1 MGKPFDVVIVGAGA
15 AGIGCGIVLR
25 DLEISRFTLLE
36 RYAVGASFLRWPAE
50 MRFISPSFMSNPFGL
65 LDLNA
70 VALGT
75 SPAYSLQ
82 SEHPTG
88 AMYARYLQSLAAHF
102 ELPIQ
107 TGVEV
112 HRVEPVA
119 HEDGFILHTTHGH
132 IRSRYVIWAAGEF
145 QYPWLDPFP
154 GAEHCLHNAHVR
166 SWQGIAGND
175 VLVIGGYESGI
186 DAAIHLSQLG
196 KRVRV
201 LDAHARWNDD
211 DPDPSLSLSPF
222 THERLQI
229 ALQTGLVEL
238 IGDTL
243 VDRVERT
250 PHSYVVYDQRGQRWT
265 SPVPPILGVGFSGS
279 LRLISDCFEWDAD
292 GVPLLTEEDEST
304 LMPGL
309 FVAGPAV
316 QHGPIIFCF
325 IYKFRQRFAVVAQA
339 IAERLGVDTGVLEV
353 YRRQHMFLD
362 DLSCCGDECVC

>member
-1 MGKPFDVVIVGAGA
+1 MGKLFDVVIVGAGA
-15 AGIGCGIVLR
+15 AGIGCAIVLR

-36 RYAVGASFLRWPAE
+36 RHAVGASFLRWPTE

-70 VALGT
+70 VALST

-88 AMYARYLQSLAAHF
+88 SMYARYLQSLAAHF
-102 ELPIQ
+102 ELPVQ

-112 HRVEPVA
+112 HRVEPAA
-119 HEDGFILHTTHGH
+119 HGDGFILHTAHDH
-132 IRSRYVIWAAGEF
+132 IRSRCVIWAAGEF
-145 QYPWLDPFP
+145 QYPWLNPFP

-166 SWQGIAGND
+166 SWQDIPGND

-186 DAAIHLSQLG
+186 DAAIHLSRLG
-196 KRVRV
+196 KRVHV
-201 LDAHARWNDD
+201 LDAHARWHDD

-222 THERLQI
+222 TYERLQA
-229 ALQTGLVEL
+229 ALETGLVEL
-238 IGDTL
+238 IGDTS

-250 PHSYVVYDQRGQRWT
+250 SHSYVVYDQHGQRWT
-265 SPVPPILGVGFSGS
+265 SSGPPILGVGFSGS
-279 LRLISDCFEWDAD
+279 LRLISDCFEWNED
-292 GVPLLTEEDEST
+292 GVPLLTDQDEST
-304 LMPGL
+304 LLPGL

-316 QHGPIIFCF
+316 RHGPIIFCF
-325 IYKFRQRFAVVAQA
+325 IYKFRQRFAVVAQT
-339 IAERLGVDTGVLEV
+339 IAERLGVDTSVLEL
-353 YRRQHMFLD
+353 YRQQHMFLD